1 MTILWHLVK
10 QSTPD
15 YGETTEV
22 IVNAETATDAR
33 ILTGKYMRENG
44 QPSTAFDWV
53 DADLTTIRSIGTAD
67 AGENLGV
74 VITKESPN

>member
-1 MTILWHLVK
+1 MTLWHLMKLSV
-10 QSTPD
+10 PD
-15 YGETTEV
+15 YGASVEV

-33 ILTGKYMRENG
+33 ILTGKYMRDNG

-53 DADLTTIRSIGTAD
+53 DPDLTTIRSIGTAD

-74 VITKESPN
+74 VMTKESPN

>member
-1 MTILWHLVK
+1 MTLWHLVK

-15 YGETTEV
+15 YGETIEV
-22 IVNAETATDAR
+22 ICNAETANAAR
-33 ILTGKYMRENG
+33 ILTGKYMRDNG
-44 QPSTAFDWV
+44 QPGTAFDWV
-53 DADLTTIRSIGTAD
+53 DPDLTTIRIIGTAD